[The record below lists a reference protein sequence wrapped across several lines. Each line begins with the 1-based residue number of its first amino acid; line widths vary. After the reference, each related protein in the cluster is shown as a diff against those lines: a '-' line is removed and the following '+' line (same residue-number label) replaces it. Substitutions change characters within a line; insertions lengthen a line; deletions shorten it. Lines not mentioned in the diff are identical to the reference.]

1 MGIPRPSL
9 VRRSGGRPAARLG
22 LMGLLMVLT
31 ACGGGGGGGGEGGG
45 GGDEFQIQVMLI
57 NLSKVPATVSSSS
70 GGDAKTVEPCKFAQ
84 ADFPLDDPFTI
95 TVNDQPVI
103 DSSTLPGGT
112 PGQGNSSVLM
122 AVTVSK
128 EGKPEV
134 TTKPYGGRA
143 GGLDK
148 PTQLFV
154 SGSCAK

>member
-1 MGIPRPSL
+1 MGIPAPSL
-9 VRRSGGRPAARLG
+9 VRRSDRRPAARLG
-22 LMGLLMVLT
+22 LIGLLVVVLA
-31 ACGGGGGGGGEGGG
+31 ACGGGGGGGGGAA
-45 GGDEFQIQVMLI
+45 DDDFQIQVMLI
-57 NLSKVPATVSSSS
+57 NLSKAPATVSSSS
-70 GGDAKTVEPCKFAQ
+70 GGEPKTVEPCKFAQ

-95 TVNDQPVI
+95 TVNNQPLI

-122 AVTVSK
+122 AVTVSQ